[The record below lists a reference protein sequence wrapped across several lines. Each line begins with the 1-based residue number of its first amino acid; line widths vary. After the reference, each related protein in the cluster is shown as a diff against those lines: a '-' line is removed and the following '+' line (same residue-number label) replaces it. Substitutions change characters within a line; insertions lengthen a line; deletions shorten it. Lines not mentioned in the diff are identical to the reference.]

1 MILDLRVCTPELVR
15 IGVRSTQEEE
25 EEAKSRPLGIM
36 TGVSISSLRVSIS
49 QFSMNADVLA
59 NADCCHQKSML
70 SCSKFCLFGLYSLE
84 RCDAES
90 EMTWLQVLKLQ
101 RTATWREVKAAYKRL
116 ALSLHPDKQRGATAD
131 QAAAVASQ
139 FQQVAEAY
147 DVLTHDVVRDA
158 YDKVRDYMVRLALM
172 IWSAA

>member
-1 MILDLRVCTPELVR
+1 MI
-15 IGVRSTQEEE
+15 
-25 EEAKSRPLGIM
+25 
-36 TGVSISSLRVSIS
+36 
-49 QFSMNADVLA
+49 
-59 NADCCHQKSML
+59 
-70 SCSKFCLFGLYSLE
+70 
-84 RCDAES
+84 
-90 EMTWLQVLKLQ
+90 WLQVLKLQ

-158 YDKVRDYMVRLALM
+158 YDKVRDYMVRLAQIRECLAMSQLCLM
-172 IWSAA
+172 QLQSDSAVAECLR